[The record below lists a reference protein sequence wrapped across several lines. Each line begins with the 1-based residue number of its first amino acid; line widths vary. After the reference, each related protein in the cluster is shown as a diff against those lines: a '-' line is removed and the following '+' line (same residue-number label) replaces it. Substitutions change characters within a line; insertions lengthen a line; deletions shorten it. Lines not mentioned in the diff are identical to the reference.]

1 MIRTKRVYEKP
12 DPADGYR
19 VLVDRLWPR
28 GLAKEEARIDLWAQE
43 IAPSTELRQWFVHD
57 DEKWPEFERR
67 YVAEL
72 RRAGDD
78 PQIDA
83 IRDRARDGTVTLL
96 FAAKNEKHN
105 NAVVMKEYLEA
116 ESRPREA
123 RSGDSSHSQ
132 DYRESCMD
140 CQD

>member
-12 DPADGYR
+12 DPEDGYR

-28 GLAKEEARIDLWAQE
+28 GLVKEDARIDLWAE
-43 IAPSTELRQWFVHD
+43 ELAPSTVLRQWFSHD

-72 RRAGDD
+72 RRAGEN

-83 IRDRARDGTVTLL
+83 IRDRAREGTVTLL
-96 FAAKNEKHN
+96 YAAKNERHN
-105 NAVVMKEYLEA
+105 NAVVLMEYLEA
-116 ESRPREA
+116 EPRQREEND
-123 RSGDSSHSQ
+123 GDSSQ
-132 DYRESCMD
+132 DFRESCMD